1 MASHDQRHRR
11 LQFPGVL
18 FQEPGALPSKAVA
31 VFAVGMGAAVLS
43 GYLCIHYFLRY
54 LQTRSLL
61 PFVLYRMG
69 SGVFLLLW
77 LGFRAG

>member
-1 MASHDQRHRR
+1 
-11 LQFPGVL
+11 
-18 FQEPGALPSKAVA
+18 
-31 VFAVGMGAAVLS
+31 MGAAVLS

-69 SGVFLLLW
+69 LGVFLLLW